1 MVKLDKTL
9 TFIKQ
14 TINDI
19 EITLEDGVIDVD
31 FEVQLETLLTAVKEM
46 VDILKREY
54 VYGGQ

>member
-19 EITLEDGVIDVD
+19 EIALEDGVIDTD

-46 VDILKREY
+46 VDILKRECIY
-54 VYGGQ
+54 DSR

>member
-9 TFIKQ
+9 TFIKKVLE
-14 TINDI
+14 DI
-19 EITLEDGVIDVD
+19 EITLEDGVIDAD

-54 VYGGQ
+54 VFGD

>member
-9 TFIKQ
+9 RFIKQ

-19 EITLEDGVIDVD
+19 EIALEDGVIDVD

-46 VDILKREY
+46 VDILKRECIC
-54 VYGGQ
+54 GSI

>member
-19 EITLEDGVIDVD
+19 ENTLEGGVIDAD
-31 FEVQLETLLTAVKEM
+31 FEVFLKTLLTAVKEM
-46 VDILKREY
+46 VGILKREY
-54 VYGGQ
+54 VFGD

>member
-9 TFIKQ
+9 TFIKE

-19 EITLEDGVIDVD
+19 EITLEDGVIDPD
-31 FEVQLETLLTAVKEM
+31 FEVSLETLLTAVKEM

-54 VYGGQ
+54 IYGR

>member
-14 TINDI
+14 AINDI
-19 EITLEDGVIDVD
+19 ENTLEDGVIDAD
-31 FEVQLETLLTAVKEM
+31 FEVQLETLLTSVKEM

-54 VYGGQ
+54 VFGD

>member
-14 TINDI
+14 ALNDI
-19 EITLEDGVIDVD
+19 ELTLEDGVIDAD
-31 FEVQLETLLTAVKEM
+31 FEVQLETLLTAIKEM

-54 VYGGQ
+54 VFGE

>member
-19 EITLEDGVIDVD
+19 ENTLEDGVIDAD
-31 FEVQLETLLTAVKEM
+31 FEVQLETLLTSVNQM

-54 VYGGQ
+54 VFGD

>member
-9 TFIKQ
+9 TFIKKVLE
-14 TINDI
+14 DI
-19 EITLEDGVIDVD
+19 EITLEDGVIDAD

-54 VYGGQ
+54 IYGS

>member
-9 TFIKQ
+9 TFIKKVLE
-14 TINDI
+14 DI
-19 EITLEDGVIDVD
+19 ENTLEDGVIDAD

-54 VYGGQ
+54 VFGD

>member
-14 TINDI
+14 AINDI
-19 EITLEDGVIDVD
+19 ENTLEDGVIDAD
-31 FEVQLETLLTAVKEM
+31 FEVFLETLLTSVKEM

-54 VYGGQ
+54 VFGD